1 MKAIT
6 ILCFSFFLGMTA
18 VAQTAQTP
26 EQNAQ
31 NLTKSQTTLLNLTPV
46 QQEQVYTIHLGI
58 AQKNQGILAT
68 NYTEEQKKA
77 IIKSNEDA
85 RMLMLKNI
93 LTAEQFSKLEISLKE
108 EKQH

>member
-18 VAQTAQTP
+18 FAQTAQTP

-31 NLTKSQTTLLNLTPV
+31 NLTKSQTTLLNLTPE